1 MNKAYGALGMI
12 TRTFHHRTK
21 KVLVPLYKTFVRPK
35 LEHAGCAWCPWQ
47 QGDIESM
54 EMVQRRMVRMLDG
67 VEGDGGWTP
76 KKKKKTLDEI

>member
-1 MNKAYGALGMI
+1 MKEAYGALGMI
-12 TRTFHHRTK
+12 TQTFHHGTK

-35 LEHAGCAWCPWQ
+35 LEHAGCAWRPWQ

-76 KKKKKTLDEI
+76 KKKKKP